1 LYILCDLLINF
12 IREVNDL
19 DRMELHQ
26 RTLLEKRSFFL
37 LPNKLKLYLK
47 DTEGEHENYISY
59 ENLKGEAKISCRKNP
74 KLLFMTIAMVAFSA
88 CLLLQSLL
96 SNQGLYYIVFPVV
109 IAIGSGILYRYTQQN
124 YIILETYDRKKV
136 IFFRNKPNRHT
147 LEKFLV
153 QLWSYR
159 KQYLREKYFYINQNH
174 DLKQQTER
182 LRWLLEQQVI
192 TKAEYKF
199 AQEDW
204 IIDRSYQ
211 SH

>member
-1 LYILCDLLINF
+1 
-12 IREVNDL
+12 
-19 DRMELHQ
+19 MELHQ

-59 ENLKGEAKISCRKNP
+59 ESLKGEAKISCRKNP
-74 KLLFMTIAMVAFSA
+74 KLLFIAIAMVTFAG
-88 CLLLQSLL
+88 CILLQSLL
-96 SNQGLYYIVFPVV
+96 INQGIYYTIFPLV
-109 IAIGSGILYRYTQQN
+109 IAILSGVLYLHKQQN

-136 IFFRNKPNRHT
+136 IFFRNKPNRQT
-147 LEKFLV
+147 LERFLV
-153 QLWSYR
+153 QLWSCR